1 MFQPERLFNA
11 KSAACQSARAYDLI
25 DLIGT
30 PYIYGESDCIH
41 IVLESL
47 ERMGIDAPP
56 MNRDW
61 YDMPVKQWARD
72 LLKWG
77 ERIDEPRYDGDVLV
91 WADPPGFAVV
101 WNQGYLHI
109 NKDLQKVHWF
119 PLSHIRSHFSRT
131 NATSLRSSAFRKKN
145 IETLPPK

>member
-1 MFQPERLFNA
+1 MSLPERSSNA
-11 KSAACQSARAYDLI
+11 KSAACRLAPTYELI
-25 DLIGT
+25 DLIGQ
-30 PYIYGESDCIH
+30 PYVYGEWDCIH
-41 IVLESL
+41 VVLEAL
-47 ERMGIDAPP
+47 DRMGIEAPP
-56 MNRDW
+56 MDQDW
-61 YDMPVKQWARD
+61 YEMPVKQWARD

-77 ERIDEPRYDGDVLV
+77 DRINEPRYVGDVIV
-91 WADPPGFAVV
+91 WANPPGFAVV

-109 NKDLQKVHWF
+109 NEHLQKVHWF